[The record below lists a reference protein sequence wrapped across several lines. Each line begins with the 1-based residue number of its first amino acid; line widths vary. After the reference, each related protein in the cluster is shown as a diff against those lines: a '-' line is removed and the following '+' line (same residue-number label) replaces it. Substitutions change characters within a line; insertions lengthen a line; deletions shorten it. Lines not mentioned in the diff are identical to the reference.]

1 MNGKIETIEKSL
13 KAIEELENLVSGN
26 SVGDPDSIGN
36 KLYVYAL
43 FYTVY
48 E

>member
-36 KLYVYAL
+36 KLYVCFVLYS
-43 FYTVY
+43 V
-48 E
+48 